1 MCVKINLVL
10 KIIGLAAW
18 FKIKLIKLN
27 WMRLNKR
34 HLENKKILITNQ
46 EIYWTYL
53 PKQYSKIKEF
63 KTKIFS

>member
-53 PKQYSKIKEF
+53 PKQYSKIK
-63 KTKIFS
+63 